1 MNLSITKQF
10 RFEAA
15 HSLPN
20 HDGKCR
26 NLHGH
31 SYLLEVTVSGI
42 AAKSG
47 PKEGMIMDFGDLSK
61 IVEAEIVSKWDHRF
75 LNDLLPFATTSE
87 NLAAECFRRL
97 DAAGLSVARIRLWET
112 AKAYADAEAVR

>member
-20 HDGKCR
+20 HLGKCR

-31 SYLLEVTVSGI
+31 SYLIEVTVSGP
-42 AAKSG
+42 AAASG
-47 PKEGMIMDFGDLSK
+47 PSEGMVMDFGDLSK
-61 IVEAEIVSKWDHRF
+61 VVEAEIISKWDHQF
-75 LNDLLPFATTSE
+75 LNDILPFATTAE

-97 DAAGLSVARIRLWET
+97 EAAKLPVSRVRLWET
-112 AKAYADAEAVR
+112 AKSYAEACR